1 MFDTYGTTLTAAAA
15 APVSAVAVPVS
26 AVTAEAAATAGVV
39 VAVGLPLLIGRCT
52 NPVRSDQSA
61 LQGAYLSRFC
71 RRQYLIP
78 PGSCLWQNL
87 ER

>member
-1 MFDTYGTTLTAAAA
+1 MLDTYGTTLTAAAA
-15 APVSAVAVPVS
+15 GPVSAVAVPVS
-26 AVTAEAAATAGVV
+26 AVTAEAAAAGVV
-39 VAVGLPLLIGRCT
+39 VAVGLPLGRCT